1 MQNKLQIP
9 MFTNNPEWVPP
20 DELPDLSSAKEI
32 AIDLETRDPNL
43 KNKGPGWPTKD
54 GEVIG
59 YAIATSFW
67 SGYLPVKHLGG
78 GNLDE
83 GLIKRWLQKQLNTGA
98 DKIMHNAQ
106 YDLGWLR
113 AEGFDVRG
121 RVIDTMVTAN
131 LLDENRFSYSL
142 NALGYDYLG
151 KVKSEKGLIQAARDF
166 GVDPK
171 ERDVEAARHVCRGIR
186 RDGRHPD
193 AGTVDPFQNPDPA
206 RRRAGHLGPRNG
218 VDPTPCGD
226 DAPRHTG
233 RYRQGRALET
243 RSDEAGKGL
252 A

>member
-1 MQNKLQIP
+1 MP
-9 MFTNNPEWVPP
+9 V
-20 DELPDLSSAKEI
+20 
-32 AIDLETRDPNL
+32 
-43 KNKGPGWPTKD
+43 
-54 GEVIG
+54 
-59 YAIATSFW
+59 ATSFW

-113 AEGFDVRG
+113 AEGFEVRG

-171 ERDVEAARHVCRGIR
+171 SEMWKLPAMYVGEYAEMDATLTLELWTHFKTLIQQEGVQDIWDLETALIPHLVEMTRRGIR
-186 RDGRHPD
+186 
-193 AGTVDPFQNPDPA
+193 VDID
-206 RRRAGHLGPRNG
+206 RAERSKQEVMKRERGLLKEIK
-218 VDPTPCGD
+218 DM
-226 DAPRHTG
+226 TG
-233 RYRQGRALET
+233 A
-243 RSDEAGKGL
+243 SD
-252 A
+252 